1 MNLFEVFS
9 VAKAWASA
17 AGAEHHAPDIS
28 GIIFPLLNFLIY
40 VGVIYYFA
48 LPLVRRFLRSRRD
61 EVVATITAAETRK
74 QRAKALVEDYERRL
88 ANLDQ
93 EGQSIQE
100 LLKTEGEREKARLI
114 SEAELMATK
123 IKSDA
128 EFLAEQEIKIA
139 KQQVLEEMAE
149 RAKVLATDL
158 VRRHISPADQARLVE
173 EFIQQVGQV
182 R

>member
-1 MNLFEVFS
+1 MNLFEVFLA
-9 VAKAWASA
+9 AKAWASV

-40 VGVIYYFA
+40 VGVIYYYA
-48 LPLVRRFLRSRRD
+48 LPLVRRFLRSRRA
-61 EVVATITAAETRK
+61 EVVATITAVETRK
-74 QRAKALVEDYERRL
+74 QRAKAVLEDYTHRL

-100 LLKTEGEREKARLI
+100 LLKTEGEREKARVI
-114 SEAELMATK
+114 SEAEVMATK

-149 RAKVLATDL
+149 RAKVLAADL

>member
-1 MNLFEVFS
+1 MSLFEVFFA
-9 VAKAWASA
+9 AKAWASV

-40 VGVIYYFA
+40 VGVIYYYA

-74 QRAKALVEDYERRL
+74 QRAKALVEDYKRRL

-93 EGQSIQE
+93 ERESIQE
-100 LLKTEGEREKARLI
+100 LLKAEGEREKARLI
-114 SEAELMATK
+114 SEAEVMATK

-182 R
+182 K